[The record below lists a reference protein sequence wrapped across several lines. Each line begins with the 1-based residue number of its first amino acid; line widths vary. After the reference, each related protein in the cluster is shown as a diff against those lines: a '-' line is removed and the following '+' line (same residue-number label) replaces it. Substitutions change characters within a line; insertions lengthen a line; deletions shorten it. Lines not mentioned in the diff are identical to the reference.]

1 MASLLL
7 NITTNTNQLVDL
19 KCIKFKKLL
28 VSNVDTEAIEVDLVI
43 GQSSNA
49 GQSSLTGTGTN
60 ILRAIKIPTG
70 VTLCIDGLDF
80 TGLVDSTTVT
90 GALEGDDYTLLVR
103 ATDTNKLYSVF
114 IDY

>member
-7 NITTNTNQLVDL
+7 EITSNTNQLVDL
-19 KCIKFKKLL
+19 KCIVFKKLL
-28 VSNVDTEAIEVDLVI
+28 IANMDTEAINIDLAI
-43 GQSSNA
+43 GKSNSA
-49 GQSSLTGTGTN
+49 GTTNVTEGTG
-60 ILRAIKIPTG
+60 ILKAIKIPTG

-80 TGLVDSTTVT
+80 TGLVDSTAVT

-103 ATDTNKLYSVF
+103 ATDTNKLYSIF